1 MSVPG
6 AGFAVTSGEPELG
19 GGEGPNR
26 HFFCPRCKN
35 WMFMRL
41 RGLDVVNVRPTM
53 LDEHRWFAPYI
64 EIFAAQRLPWAA
76 TSAVHSFAAQPDPE
90 GYAALVEAFAREGA
104 RPG

>member
-35 WMFMRL
+35 WMFMHL

-53 LDEHRWFAPYI
+53 LDERRWFAPYI

-76 TSAVHSFAAQPDPE
+76 TSAVHSFAAQPDRE